1 MHPLVDTEHLWS
13 EIHQAGFVH
22 GDIRQANIVY
32 GLGTGT
38 LIDFDFA
45 DREGSCYPEFYSSLV
60 NL

>member
-1 MHPLVDTEHLWS
+1 MIP

-38 LIDFDFA
+38 LIDFDLA
-45 DREGSCYPEFYSSLV
+45 DHEGSCYPEFYSSLV
-60 NL
+60 NSF